1 MLLADHTG
9 LLGVRSAYGVGCLG
23 NYAGLLG
30 GGPLR
35 SEELIAGR
43 LWFAAGGGV
52 VLGGLTLEGVVALVF
67 LAEEF

>member
-1 MLLADHTG
+1 MDLLLAVHTG
-9 LLGVRSAYGVGCLG
+9 LLDVRSADGVDWQM

-43 LWFAAGGGV
+43 LWFVAGGGV
-52 VLGGLTLEGVVALVF
+52 VLGGLTL
-67 LAEEF
+67 